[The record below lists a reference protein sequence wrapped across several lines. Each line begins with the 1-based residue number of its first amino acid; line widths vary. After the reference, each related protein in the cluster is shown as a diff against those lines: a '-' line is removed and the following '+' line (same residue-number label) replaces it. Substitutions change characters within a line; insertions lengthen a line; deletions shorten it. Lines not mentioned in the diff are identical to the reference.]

1 MKYTAS
7 LFSAL
12 ALVVT
17 LTLPAHNA
25 FANDVKTVTSGESSA
40 ETTAEPRVIGKVSYI
55 LGQADMI
62 LPDGSVTAITK
73 QTKILEGSKVSV
85 KDRSKLNLLM
95 VDGAIEKLPANS
107 TLEFARYYYDP
118 ADPKASEIRKELTE
132 GEVTSKTGVGG
143 TEAKE
148 RYRLNS
154 PLAAIAVLGTEYT
167 VSVSAGET
175 RVVVLDGRISMAKL
189 EGSCQRFAFGACA
202 DGEQLAANQRGLAL
216 VVRRDQP
223 RPVLIPASTPP
234 ATKNTT
240 QAVSSKEEQAKEDA
254 ANKKAKEEAAA
265 KEKEAKV
272 AASKKAAE
280 EAAAAKEKEAKVAA
294 DKKAAEEAAAA
305 KEKEAKVAADKKA
318 AEEAA
323 AAKEKAAEVAEAKKA
338 DKQAEAPATAS
349 TSVTQSDEKS
359 SDKGNDKT
367 TVKETVAP
375 LAENA
380 TDKKVVEVAKKIDE
394 RDPLAEIKAEASLVA
409 PAVVAVQPKTPA
421 VVVETPAPA
430 VTVAPVVVAEAPK
443 AASNL
448 ESTTPSSLV
457 TPSGQA
463 PVAVTPPSIAPST
476 TSSATNSMLLVSSG
490 SSGSSGTG
498 LLSGST
504 GVSLGGVLES
514 STGSALLESSAGSAL
529 SGGLITTP
537 LGTPLGSTTTGLVES
552 AVKTEST
559 VTTDEGEVIAAVT
572 PPPVVETPVTPA
584 PTPALAPVRWGK
596 YDPAT
601 MVDGMTLGDQISSQY
616 EQIITA
622 ATAGSYSIE
631 RLKGAS
637 ATLPE
642 QRDVAFALG
651 SYEANV
657 RNATTGVATAATLTD
672 ATLNVSSVRNTFDTG
687 FTLNSPVYTGAVRAT
702 GTYSAIDGIL
712 KDDGANPQTTIN
724 GGVGVLSDVTGA
736 AYTFT
741 HQIDTI
747 LSADGA
753 LNWTGTAI
761 GD

>member
-7 LFSAL
+7 LFSVL

-17 LTLPAHNA
+17 LTSPAHNA
-25 FANDVKTVTSGESSA
+25 FANDVKTVTSGESFT

-107 TLEFARYYYDP
+107 TLVFARYYYDP
-118 ADPKASEIRKELTE
+118 ANPKATEIRKELIE

-143 TEAKE
+143 AEAKE

-167 VSVSAGET
+167 VSVDAGET
-175 RVVVLDGRISMAKL
+175 RVVVVEGIISMAKL
-189 EGSCQRFAFGACA
+189 GGSCQRAAFGACA

-216 VVRRDQP
+216 VVRKDQP
-223 RPVLIPASTPP
+223 RPVLIPASAPP

-240 QAVSSKEEQAKEDA
+240 PAVSSKEEQAREEA
-254 ANKKAKEEAAA
+254 ANKKAEEEAAA

-280 EAAAAKEKEAKVAA
+280 EAVATKEKEAEVAA
-294 DKKAAEEAAAA
+294 DKKAAEA
-305 KEKEAKVAADKKA
+305 
-318 AEEAA
+318 AA
-323 AAKEKAAEVAEAKKA
+323 AAKEKAAEVAESKKA
-338 DKQAEAPATAS
+338 DKQAEALATAS
-349 TSVTQSDEKS
+349 TSVTQSEEKS

-367 TVKETVAP
+367 TVKATVAP
-375 LAENA
+375 LAENT
-380 TDKKVVEVAKKIDE
+380 TDKKAVEIAKKVDE
-394 RDPLAEIKAEASLVA
+394 RDPLVEIKAEASVVA
-409 PAVVAVQPKTPA
+409 PAVVAMQPKTPV
-421 VVVETPAPA
+421 VVVETSAPA
-430 VTVAPVVVAEAPK
+430 VTVAPIMVAEAPK
-443 AASNL
+443 AAGNL

-463 PVAVTPPSIAPST
+463 PLATTTPSSTPST
-476 TSSATNSMLLVSSG
+476 TSSATNPMSLVSSG
-490 SSGSSGTG
+490 SSAGAG

-529 SGGLITTP
+529 SGGLIATP
-537 LGTPLGSTTTGLVES
+537 LGTPLGGTATDLVES

-559 VTTDEGEVIAAVT
+559 VTTDEGEVIAALT
-572 PPPVVETPVTPA
+572 LPPVVETPVVPVTPA

-596 YDPAT
+596 YDPAAV
-601 MVDGMTLGDQISSQY
+601 VDGVTLGDQISSQY
-616 EQIITA
+616 EQIIAA
-622 ATAGSYSIE
+622 ATADSYRIE

-672 ATLNVSSVRNTFDTG
+672 ATLNVSSVRNTYDTG

-724 GGVGVLSDVTGA
+724 GGVGVLGGVTGA

-741 HQIDTI
+741 HQIDAI

-753 LNWTGTAI
+753 LNWTGTVI

>member
-40 ETTAEPRVIGKVSYI
+40 ETTSGFRIIGKVSYI

-216 VVRRDQP
+216 VVRKDQP

-254 ANKKAKEEAAA
+254 ANKKAEEEAAA

-280 EAAAAKEKEAKVAA
+280 EAVAAKEKEAKVAA

-318 AEEAA
+318 VEEAA
-323 AAKEKAAEVAEAKKA
+323 AAKEKVAEVAESKKA

-349 TSVTQSDEKS
+349 TSVTQSEEKS

-375 LAENA
+375 LAENT
-380 TDKKVVEVAKKIDE
+380 TDKKAVEIAKKVDE
-394 RDPLAEIKAEASLVA
+394 RDPLAEIKAEVSVVA
-409 PAVVAVQPKTPA
+409 PAVVAVQPKTPV

-443 AASNL
+443 VAGNL

-463 PVAVTPPSIAPST
+463 PVATTTPSNTPST
-476 TSSATNSMLLVSSG
+476 TPSATNPMSLVSSG
-490 SSGSSGTG
+490 SSGGAG

-514 STGSALLESSAGSAL
+514 STGSTLLESSAGSAL
-529 SGGLITTP
+529 SGALITTP

-584 PTPALAPVRWGK
+584 PTPAVPPLRLGK
-596 YDPAT
+596 FDPST
-601 MVDGMTLGDQISSQY
+601 VTDGVTLGDQVSRLY
-616 EQIITA
+616 EQVIAPSTVDERF
-622 ATAGSYSIE
+622 IE
-631 RLKGAS
+631 RHQDAS
-637 ATLPE
+637 ASLPE

-651 SYEANV
+651 SYEATV
-657 RNATTGVATAATLTD
+657 RDAIAGTQTAATITD
-672 ATLNVSSVRNTFDTG
+672 ARLTVSSVRNTFETG
-687 FTLNSPVYTGAVRAT
+687 FTLNSPVHTGSVQAT
-702 GTYSAIDGIL
+702 GTYSAMDGIL
-712 KDDGANPQTTIN
+712 RDDGTNPQTTIN
-724 GGVGVLSDVTGA
+724 GAVGVLGEQTES
-736 AYTFT
+736 AYIFT
-741 HQIDTI
+741 HQIDTT
-747 LSADGA
+747 LSADGG